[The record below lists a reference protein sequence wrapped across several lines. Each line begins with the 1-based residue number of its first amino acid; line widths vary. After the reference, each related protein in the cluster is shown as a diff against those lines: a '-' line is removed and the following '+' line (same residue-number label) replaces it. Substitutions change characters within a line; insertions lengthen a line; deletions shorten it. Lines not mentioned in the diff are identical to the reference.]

1 MHEQP
6 PMRLG
11 FVGLGKM
18 GRPMARNLLRAGYP
32 LTVHNRSRAVVD
44 ELVGEGARA
53 ATSPRE
59 VASQSEMVF
68 TCLPTPATV
77 ESVALGPDGLLTAP
91 PAGLIVVDCSTV
103 NPELSRRLA
112 GAARE
117 RGAHFLDAPVSGGT
131 AGAEDA
137 TLTVMVGGEPE
148 DFARAIP
155 VLRTVGSNIHH
166 VGPSGAGSTV
176 KIVNQLLTAVNTA
189 AVAEAAVLGVRAGV
203 SPETLF
209 EVIRTS
215 YGGSRMLER
224 ALPRIME
231 RDFTPGGPI
240 DLILK
245 DLDIIDDV
253 GRDLNV
259 RLLLS
264 TVARELFKEGRALGF
279 GAEDMAAV
287 VKPLERTAGVEVRGE
302 VDVGEARGH
311 DGGARI

>member
-1 MHEQP
+1 MDEHAP
-6 PMRLG
+6 KRLG
-11 FVGLGKM
+11 FVGLGRM
-18 GRPMARNLLRAGYP
+18 GRPMAHNLLRAGYE

-44 ELVGEGARA
+44 ALAREGARA
-53 ATSPRE
+53 ANSPLL
-59 VASQSEMVF
+59 VAAASELVF
-68 TCLPTPATV
+68 TCLPTPAAV
-77 ESVALGPDGLLTAP
+77 EAVILGPDGLLTAP
-91 PAGLIVVDCSTV
+91 PSGLIVVDTSTV

-112 GAARE
+112 ATAAE
-117 RGAHFLDAPVSGGT
+117 RGAHLLDAPISGGPP
-131 AGAEDA
+131 GAEAA
-137 TLTVMVGGEPE
+137 TLTVMAGGAA
-148 DFARAIP
+148 DVFARALP
-155 VLRTVGSNIHH
+155 VLRTIGSNVHH

-189 AVAEAAVLGVRAGV
+189 AVAEASVLGARAGV
-203 SPETLF
+203 SPEVLF
-209 EVIRTS
+209 DVLRTS

-224 ALPRIME
+224 ALPRIMA

-264 TVARELFKEGRALGF
+264 SVARGLFKEGRALGL

-287 VKPLERTAGVEVRGE
+287 VKPLEQAAGVEVRTQGPG
-302 VDVGEARGH
+302 VGN
-311 DGGARI
+311 DGGVRS